1 MKNSI
6 PTVIQAAEAGFDA
19 SLKRLFELL
28 RIPSISTDPAFAGD
42 VGRAADQCVAIL
54 ADLGFTAE
62 ARATTGH
69 PVVVA
74 REHEAGPKA
83 PTVLYYGHYDVQPPD
98 PMDEWRT
105 EPFNPVLEDG
115 PHGKRVVARG
125 AADDKGQLM
134 TFIEAFRAW
143 KNAAGRLP
151 VNVTVMLEG
160 EEESGSPS
168 LIPFLEEARSDL
180 AADVCVV
187 SDTGMWDID
196 TPAITYMLRGLVYL
210 EATLHGPGHDLHSGM
225 YGGCAVNPNNALA
238 AIVAQLHD
246 GNRRVTIEGFYS
258 EVVELSPE
266 ERAMW
271 DRLGFDEAAFLA
283 SGGLAA
289 DVGEAGRSLLERI
302 WARPVCDCNGIW
314 GGYTGD
320 GAKTV
325 IPARAAA
332 KISCRLVAA
341 QRSEKVMANLKKF
354 FTDRTPPGCRFTFKS
369 YGCSDAVRISTDSPW
384 LAAAR
389 SGLKE
394 AFGRE
399 AALIGTGGSIP
410 VVGEIRRILGIDSLL
425 VGFGLDDDRVHS
437 PNEKFELACFRR
449 GIYAHAAIL
458 GQLAAA
464 AREGA

>member
-1 MKNSI
+1 
-6 PTVIQAAEAGFDA
+6 
-19 SLKRLFELL
+19 
-28 RIPSISTDPAFAGD
+28 
-42 VGRAADQCVAIL
+42 
-54 ADLGFTAE
+54 
-62 ARATTGH
+62 
-69 PVVVA
+69 VVVA
-74 REHEAGPKA
+74 RDHGAGPA
-83 PTVLYYGHYDVQPPD
+83 LPTVLYYGHYDVQPPD
-98 PMDEWRT
+98 PLDEWRT
-105 EPFNPVLEDG
+105 GPFDPVLEDG
-115 PHGKRVVARG
+115 PHGRRIVARG

-143 KNAAGRLP
+143 KKAAGRLP

-168 LIPFLEEARSDL
+168 LIPFLEGARADL

-196 TPAITYMLRGLVYL
+196 TPAVTYMLRGLVYL

-246 GNRRVTIEGFYS
+246 ARRRVTIEGFYD
-258 EVVELSPE
+258 EVAEISAE

-271 DRLGFDEAAFLA
+271 ERLDFDEAAFLA
-283 SGGLAA
+283 TGGLAA

-302 WARPVCDCNGIW
+302 WARPACDCNGIW

-332 KISCRLVAA
+332 KVSCRLVAA
-341 QRSEKVMANLKKF
+341 QRAERIMAGLQKF
-354 FTDRTPPGCRFTFKS
+354 FTDRTPPGCRFTFKT
-369 YGCSDAVRISTDSPW
+369 YGCSDAVRVPTDSPW

-389 SGLKE
+389 AGLRE
-394 AFGRE
+394 AFGRQ
-399 AALIGTGGSIP
+399 AVLIGTGGSIP
-410 VVGEIRRILGIDSLL
+410 VVGEIRRVLGIDSLL

-449 GIYAHAAIL
+449 GIQAQAAML
-458 GQLAAA
+458 GHLAAVARNGA
-464 AREGA
+464 ATG